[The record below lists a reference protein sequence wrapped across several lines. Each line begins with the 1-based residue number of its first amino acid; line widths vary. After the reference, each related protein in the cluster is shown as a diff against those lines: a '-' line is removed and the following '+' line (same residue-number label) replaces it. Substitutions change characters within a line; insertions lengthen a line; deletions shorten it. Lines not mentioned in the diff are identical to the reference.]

1 MDHMIY
7 AHGGRY
13 SKTGMITIPRG
24 VTVAFFV
31 YDGEELID
39 SPLEGSNTWGIYSRL
54 LSGLNLPANRHYIDD
69 RIVERLTSKQQVHN
83 YSCWSMQ
90 DIGHQEYSGIYQVG
104 GAKIHDMQNEMT
116 MQQIF
121 NNIQI
126 PTTIYWVACRTID

>member
-1 MDHMIY
+1 MDHMIS

-13 SKTGMITIPRG
+13 SRTGMITIPRG
-24 VTVAFFV
+24 VTVVFFV
-31 YDGEELID
+31 HDGEELIN
-39 SPLEGSNTWGIYSRL
+39 SPFIGSSAWGIHNHL
-54 LSGLNLPANRHYIDD
+54 LSGLGLPINRRYIDD
-69 RIVERLTSKQQVHN
+69 RVAERLTSKQQVHN
-83 YSCWSMQ
+83 YACWNMQ
-90 DIGHQEYSGIYQVG
+90 DIESQEYSGIYQVG